1 MRFDLLIKGGVTI
14 DDAGGLSGRHDV
26 AISRGRI
33 AAVEPGI
40 PADAAFQIVDATDLY
55 VTPGLIDMHTH
66 VYHGATFWG
75 IEPDPVGSR
84 TGVTTWIDVGSAGAL
99 TLEGLRKFIIERAKV
114 RISAFL
120 NISYIGLTGYDFELV
135 NLAYCD
141 TRLFEIV
148 ANRNRDILT
157 ASKCGWARPRS
168 GRTASSPYAGRSRWR
183 SVATIR

>member
-1 MRFDLLIKGGVTI
+1 MRFDLLIKGGATI
-14 DDAGGLSGRHDV
+14 DDAEGLSGRYDV

-33 AAVEPGI
+33 AAVEPDI
-40 PADAAFQIVDATDLY
+40 PTDTAFRSIDATNLY

-75 IEPDPVGSR
+75 VDPDPVGSR

-99 TLEGLRKFIIERAKV
+99 NLEGLRKFIIARAEV

-120 NISYIGLTGYDFELV
+120 NISYIGLTGYDFELA

-148 ANRNRDILT
+148 ANRNRDILHGVKVRMGAT
-157 ASKCGWARPRS
+157 TVGPNGLEPLRRAMEVAERS
-168 GRTASSPYAGRSRWR
+168 IFR
-183 SVATIR
+183 